1 MEAAIIIIVVGII
14 LIVSSII
21 EWNQTNKRIKE
32 LENRLDEHYKEREQ
46 RILNSM
52 RNNMNHMNTN
62 RNKIRNKINAKAES
76 KGLIKRGP
84 EWPE

>member
-14 LIVSSII
+14 LIVSSIQ

-32 LENRLDEHYKEREQ
+32 LEQRLNEYYKEREQ
-46 RILNSM
+46 RL
-52 RNNMNHMNTN
+52 
-62 RNKIRNKINAKAES
+62 KS
-76 KGLIKRGP
+76 KGVIKRGH

>member
-32 LENRLDEHYKEREQ
+32 LEQRLTQYYKEREK
-46 RILNSM
+46 RLKDKGI
-52 RNNMNHMNTN
+52 
-62 RNKIRNKINAKAES
+62 IR
-76 KGLIKRGP
+76 RGP

>member
-32 LENRLDEHYKEREQ
+32 LEQRLTQYYKEREK
-46 RILNSM
+46 RL
-52 RNNMNHMNTN
+52 
-62 RNKIRNKINAKAES
+62 KD
-76 KGLIKRGP
+76 KGLI
-84 EWPE
+84 

>member
-1 MEAAIIIIVVGII
+1 MEATIIIMVVGII

-32 LENRLDEHYKEREQ
+32 LENRLEQYYKEREK
-46 RILNSM
+46 RL
-52 RNNMNHMNTN
+52 
-62 RNKIRNKINAKAES
+62 KS
-76 KGLIKRGP
+76 KGLIRRGH

>member
-21 EWNQTNKRIKE
+21 EWNKTNKRIKE
-32 LENRLDEHYKEREQ
+32 LEQRLTEYYKEREK
-46 RILNSM
+46 RL
-52 RNNMNHMNTN
+52 
-62 RNKIRNKINAKAES
+62 KD
-76 KGLIKRGP
+76 KGLIKRGS